1 LKDQITQINA
11 TISEQ
16 KYFLKQREDKIQE
29 LKSQLDEF
37 CEREGQLSY
46 ETIPLTEKEKIQLH
60 ESSEKIS

>member
-46 ETIPLTEKEKIQLH
+46 ETIPLTEKEKI
-60 ESSEKIS
+60 